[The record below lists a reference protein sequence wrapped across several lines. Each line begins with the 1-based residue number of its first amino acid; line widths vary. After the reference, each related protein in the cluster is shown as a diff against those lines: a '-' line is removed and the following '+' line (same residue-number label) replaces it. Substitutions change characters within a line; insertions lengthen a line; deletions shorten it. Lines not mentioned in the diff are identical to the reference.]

1 MAGVTPNSP
10 AAKGGIEPGDVIVRF
25 DGQAITTMRGLPR
38 IVAQTEIGK
47 AVDVEVLRQGK
58 SQTLKISV
66 GLLDEGGGAT
76 PSASEDEQP
85 SEPPP
90 EASSVLGLTL
100 LPLTDDIRT
109 RFGFD
114 PKIKGVIVTAI
125 DPDSPASTK
134 NIRVGDVITEA
145 QHEPVETPED
155 IEAIAEKVKGDG
167 GKNVLLLVEDAKSD
181 TQFVAVPF

>member
-1 MAGVTPNSP
+1 
-10 AAKGGIEPGDVIVRF
+10 
-25 DGQAITTMRGLPR
+25 
-38 IVAQTEIGK
+38 
-47 AVDVEVLRQGK
+47 LRQNK
-58 SQTLKISV
+58 RQTLKIAV
-66 GLLDEGGGAT
+66 GLLDEGVDAT

-100 LPLTDDIRT
+100 LPLTDDVRT

-114 PKIKGVIVTAI
+114 PKIKGAIVTAI

-134 NIRVGDVITEA
+134 NIRVGDIVTEA

-167 GKNVLLLVEDAKSD
+167 GKSVLLLVDDAKGD
-181 TQFVAVPF
+181 TRFVAI